1 MKDYWKNE
9 IYCPMCERLVGTY
22 DGKSRIN
29 PQIRCKHCNKL
40 VVYDIETGKTESK
53 TIPQRMYG
61 SGVRF
66 Y

>member
-1 MKDYWKNE
+1 MKDYLKNE
-9 IYCPMCERLVGTY
+9 IYCPRCERLVGTY

-29 PQIRCKHCNKL
+29 PQIKCKHCNKL
-40 VVYDIETGKTESK
+40 VVYDIVSGIPEIKPL
-53 TIPQRMYG
+53 PQRMCG